1 MFLQCGKPKEKKFL
15 IFIIGFNERVIV
27 FVTFEKDLQAKKAD
41 ALAAYKAAKADFL
54 ESVTS
59 ENIKGNFEKYK
70 IFCIKK
76 ADCMRLGV
84 RI

>member
-1 MFLQCGKPKEKKFL
+1 M
-15 IFIIGFNERVIV
+15 
-27 FVTFEKDLQAKKAD
+27 TFEKDLQAKKAD

-84 RI
+84 RIQARLAFPGFDSPACFYP

>member
-1 MFLQCGKPKEKKFL
+1 M
-15 IFIIGFNERVIV
+15 
-27 FVTFEKDLQAKKAD
+27 TFEKDLQAKKAD

-70 IFCIKK
+70 IFASKK
-76 ADCMRLGV
+76 PTVCGLV
-84 RI
+84 